1 MTEES
6 AQTSIRDTI
15 SAYIK
20 EEFDHELSLEWENMP
35 AQSRQP
41 EKGFI
46 RAAIIFD
53 RLESIGLKPSLK
65 LQRGRVQFTIAVATG
80 LGMALMDS
88 AVEALSSLLG
98 GKVIGGVR
106 LGSVRAEREGVA
118 KGYEQLILEIRF
130 VANI

>member
-1 MTEES
+1 MTEEV
-6 AQTSIRDTI
+6 AASIRDTI

-20 EEFDHELSLEWENMP
+20 EKFEHELSLEWENMP
-35 AQSRQP
+35 AQLRQP

-80 LGMALMDS
+80 LGMGLMDS
-88 AVEALSSLLG
+88 AVEGLSSLLG
-98 GKVIGGVR
+98 GKVIGGIR

-118 KGYEQLILEIRF
+118 KGYEQLILDIRF
-130 VANI
+130 VASI

>member
-106 LGSVRAEREGVA
+106 LGSVRAEREGTS